1 MTALSIPANDHGQ
14 IRVFATDQTITDP
27 NTDTLEQLFGAPL
40 DMTFVDVVRI
50 ADLGGMTLTDY
61 IAQGYDMTPDA
72 VDKRAVNTITG
83 TAILILSRATA
94 GQATTLTLAPG
105 VRQVTTYSRDVQI
118 TAPASLPDKSAK
130 GIIGDMPAKSPKSDA
145 RIGGIVAT
153 IALIV
158 MFALVGLMVWVA
170 G

>member
-1 MTALSIPANDHGQ
+1 MTTLTFPANDYGQ
-14 IRVFATDQTITDP
+14 IRVFATDQTITEP
-27 NTDTLEQLFGAPL
+27 TAETMERLFGAPL

-50 ADLGGMTLTDY
+50 ADLDGMALTNY

-72 VDKRAVNTITG
+72 VDKQAVNAITG

-94 GQATTLTLAPG
+94 GQEVTLDLASG
-105 VRQVTTYSRDVQI
+105 VRHVTTYSPEIQI
-118 TAPASLPDKSAK
+118 TPPVNLPDGSAK
-130 GIIGDMPAKSPKSDA
+130 GIIGDMPAKAPKSDA
-145 RIGGIVAT
+145 RIGGMVAT

-158 MFALVGLMVWVA
+158 MCALVGLMIWVA